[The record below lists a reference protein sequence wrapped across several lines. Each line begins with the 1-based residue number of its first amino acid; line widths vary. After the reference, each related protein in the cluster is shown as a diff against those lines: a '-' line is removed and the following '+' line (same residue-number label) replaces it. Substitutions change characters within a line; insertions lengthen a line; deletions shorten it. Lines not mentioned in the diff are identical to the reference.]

1 MTEKKTIETHI
12 EKDKEILSDP
22 TISPQM
28 RRHTAEEL
36 KELERYEKPTA
47 KRNKSKSAA
56 KLREQ
61 RRQEKHDKPKKSY

>member
-1 MTEKKTIETHI
+1 MRVRVRNNNVEGALRILKRKM
-12 EKDKEILSDP
+12 KEENII
-22 TISPQM
+22 T
-28 RRHTAEEL
+28 RL

-61 RRQEKHDKPKKSY
+61 RRQKKHDKPKKSY

>member
-1 MTEKKTIETHI
+1 MKVRVRNNNVEGALRILKRKM
-12 EKDKEILSDP
+12 KEENLI
-22 TISPQM
+22 T
-28 RRHTAEEL
+28 RL
-36 KELERYEKPTA
+36 KEMERYEKPTA

>member
-1 MTEKKTIETHI
+1 MKVRVRNNNVEGALRILKRKM
-12 EKDKEILSDP
+12 KEENLI
-22 TISPQM
+22 T
-28 RRHTAEEL
+28 RL
-36 KELERYEKPTA
+36 KEMERYKKPTA

>member
-1 MTEKKTIETHI
+1 MRVRVRNNNVEGALRILKRKM
-12 EKDKEILSDP
+12 KEENII
-22 TISPQM
+22 T
-28 RRHTAEEL
+28 RL